1 MPAATALIHLRN
13 NYPPTYQEFL
23 HYFKIPPALQ
33 KYHYYQSKSKS
44 RIITVTNYEILILNL
59 HIRIKKRGQQQLGF
73 LTVRPPWLLSC
84 WIQLYLL
91 TFYIPT
97 KHVLGRDCAF
107 EIHLGSQGA
116 LPSLNLVRVL
126 LIDYTKPSYF
136 SCYTTPQSSAW
147 LKILRNSLFIQIYP
161 RG

>member
-23 HYFKIPPALQ
+23 RYFKIPPALQ

-73 LTVRPPWLLSC
+73 LTVRPL
-84 WIQLYLL
+84 
-91 TFYIPT
+91 
-97 KHVLGRDCAF
+97 
-107 EIHLGSQGA
+107 
-116 LPSLNLVRVL
+116 
-126 LIDYTKPSYF
+126 
-136 SCYTTPQSSAW
+136 
-147 LKILRNSLFIQIYP
+147 
-161 RG
+161 